1 LPGNK
6 LIDLFSSHF
15 FYLSDRKNAETR
27 KMYLCKLNKIVF
39 NASDDLKATFI
50 VLDTSI
56 KNNVA
61 TSIAHIHIYNSPI
74 IKTIYY
80 AINIISIKAE
90 LFTIRCSLN
99 QASCLANIKC
109 IVIITNFIHIVKKIF
124 NLSIYSYQIR
134 TLAISKEIREFF
146 KRKSHNSL
154 EFWDCPSQD
163 KWLLHNIVNKET
175 KKFNLSPIFSCKSL

>member
-1 LPGNK
+1 MICSLVIFLN
-6 LIDLFSSHF
+6 
-15 FYLSDRKNAETR
+15 RKSAETR
-27 KMYLCKLNKIVF
+27 KTYLYKLNKIVF
-39 NASDDLKATFI
+39 NASDNFKAAFI

-56 KNNVA
+56 KNNIVI
-61 TSIAHIHIYNSPI
+61 SITHIHIYNSPI

-80 AINIISIKAE
+80 VINIISIKAE

-109 IVIITNFIHIVKKIF
+109 IVIITNFIHILKKMF
-124 NLSIYSYQIR
+124 NLSIYPYQIQ

-146 KRKSHNSL
+146 KRNHYNSL

-163 KWLLHNIVNKET
+163 KWLLHDIVNKET